1 MTSHLREKKKK
12 TQEERKSVQTYKV
25 QIIHEPSMSTIF
37 NFYVASE
44 KTNKEFGETKQTW
57 QLRDFTYFMEL
68 GF

>member
-1 MTSHLREKKKK
+1 
-12 TQEERKSVQTYKV
+12 
-25 QIIHEPSMSTIF
+25 MSTIF
-37 NFYVASE
+37 DFCVASE